1 MTADFTFA
9 HCEEGFDEHIEWS
22 IRGYGNLLSD
32 VINYSRYFVENNTNV
47 VDIGCS
53 TGKTTQKMLEH
64 NQDHCCDANYI
75 GVEIAENFFEN
86 LDKRK
91 EECNYSHPWAN
102 VEFIKD
108 DIRNF
113 KFENCSLV
121 TSIFTLQFMP
131 KKDRKTVIEN
141 IYNGLNEGSAF
152 IFAEKI
158 DCNDTRNQDMM
169 TFNYYDFKRK
179 KFSTNDIMNKERMLR
194 HMLKPNTLDEI
205 KEMLKWSG
213 FYSSQVFWQNH
224 MFIGIIAIK

>member
-1 MTADFTFA
+1 
-9 HCEEGFDEHIEWS
+9 
-22 IRGYGNLLSD
+22 
-32 VINYSRYFVENNTNV
+32 
-47 VDIGCS
+47 
-53 TGKTTQKMLEH
+53 MLEH

-75 GVEIAENFFEN
+75 GVEIAESFFEN

-91 EECNYSHPWAN
+91 EECNYSHPWAD

-205 KEMLKWSG
+205 KEMLKLSG

>member
-1 MTADFTFA
+1 MIGYLR
-9 HCEEGFDEHIEWS
+9 EELIKAGPKYHTIQSLEDPLEVCKKEYIQ
-22 IRGYGNLLSD
+22 
-32 VINYSRYFVENNTNV
+32 INE
-47 VDIGCS
+47 
-53 TGKTTQKMLEH
+53 
-64 NQDHCCDANYI
+64 
-75 GVEIAENFFEN
+75 
-86 LDKRK
+86 
-91 EECNYSHPWAN
+91 N
-102 VEFIKD
+102 VEQNEKQFIKD

-205 KEMLKWSG
+205 KEMLKLSG